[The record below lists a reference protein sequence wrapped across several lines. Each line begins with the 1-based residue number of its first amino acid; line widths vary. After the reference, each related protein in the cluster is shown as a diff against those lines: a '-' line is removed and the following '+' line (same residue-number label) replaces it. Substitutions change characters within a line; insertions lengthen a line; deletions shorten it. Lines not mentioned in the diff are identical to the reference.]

1 MELNLEPKLYDYE
14 ETMKI
19 VDVVVS
25 TMTKTEMSCNRLT
38 QTLRRINES
47 MLPDFSLSLL
57 PLLFFCP
64 FLFGVNEP
72 RNERDSRAAHG
83 GRRLARANG
92 GPRRRRP
99 VGLRLRGGRW
109 EHVWCPA
116 QRCRCSRQLP
126 TSIATT
132 LQYFPPT
139 HIHAS

>member
-1 MELNLEPKLYDYE
+1 
-14 ETMKI
+14 MKI

-72 RNERDSRAAHG
+72 RNERDSRTAGEYERTADLGAEAGWTWSERGTLGARVVSRTEVAIFTEFAHI
-83 GRRLARANG
+83 
-92 GPRRRRP
+92 
-99 VGLRLRGGRW
+99 LRL
-109 EHVWCPA
+109 E
-116 QRCRCSRQLP
+116 S
-126 TSIATT
+126 T
-132 LQYFPPT
+132 LF
-139 HIHAS
+139 